1 MKSENHANSNEKLT
15 SKLNRPTVKIEKFM
29 RHKYELFLCTKK
41 LTTLY
46 KYCREWPLGKLTLR
60 GVKWMWQQLVITT
73 AVAVV
78 SAIAK
83 EIIEER

>member
-1 MKSENHANSNEKLT
+1 M
-15 SKLNRPTVKIEKFM
+15 
-29 RHKYELFLCTKK
+29 CTKK